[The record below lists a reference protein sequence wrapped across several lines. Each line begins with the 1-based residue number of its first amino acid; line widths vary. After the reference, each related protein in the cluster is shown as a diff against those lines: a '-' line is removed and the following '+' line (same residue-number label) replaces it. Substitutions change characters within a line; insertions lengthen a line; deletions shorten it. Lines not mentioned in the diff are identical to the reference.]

1 MPWQSLSEQLPIS
14 LVAIVLAMPFV
25 GALVRRGLWLD
36 SKLASSFQEI
46 PLNVMLTIIIVVLGL
61 SAIIITPILSLFALG
76 IMAFLL
82 PINIRELTKFVM
94 IGGLSIVLGA
104 LTAVDLP
111 LSPITFMRVEGA
123 GALYPMTF
131 SEMLGLYS
139 ILGIAAIGVVS
150 LFFLKADKKSGGS
163 QI

>member
-1 MPWQSLSEQLPIS
+1 MPRQSLSEQCQVP
-14 LVAIVLAMPFV
+14 LVTIVLAMPFV
-25 GALVRRGLWLD
+25 GALVRRRGLWLD
-36 SKLASSFQEI
+36 SKLASAFQEI
-46 PLNVMLTIIIVVLGL
+46 PLNVLLTIIIVVLGL

-76 IMAFLL
+76 IIAFLL
-82 PINIRELTKFVM
+82 PINSRELIKFVM

-111 LSPITFMRVEGA
+111 LSPTTFMKVE
-123 GALYPMTF
+123 GALYPLTF

-139 ILGIAAIGVVS
+139 ILGIAAIGKVS
-150 LFFLKADKKSGGS
+150 LFFLKTDEKSGFS